1 MTRTFADMTHA
12 KHLRGMASDERILA
26 GRENARS
33 TALLAGADALEAR
46 VRVRHALGN
55 IARVKADSEA
65 ARDHGYDNPEW
76 HETTAD
82 ALEYVIDLLTEVLER
97 DTK

>member
-1 MTRTFADMTHA
+1 MSHADT
-12 KHLRGMASDERILA
+12 LRGMASDERILA

-33 TALLAGADALEAR
+33 TALLAGADALDTLD
-46 VRVRHALGN
+46 RVRHALNG

-65 ARDHGYDNPEW
+65 ARDHGYDNVEW

-82 ALEYVIDLLTEVLER
+82 ALEYVLDLLTEALEG
-97 DTK
+97 DNE